1 MKTRAL
7 TLAALLLLAT
17 TLAGC
22 VSSQRFAAS
31 ARQPQAAP
39 QAAAPPQA
47 QSPARENLGGPYSR
61 EREDREFGQ
70 PGVKP

>member
-1 MKTRAL
+1 MTMML
-7 TLAALLLLAT
+7 TLTFAALLFAT

-22 VSSQRFAAS
+22 MSSQRFAAP

-39 QAAAPPQA
+39 QAMPQVP
-47 QSPARENLGGPYSR
+47 SGPYTR

-70 PGVKP
+70 